1 MRIAIA
7 GAGLAGSYAYR
18 LLGMNG
24 HSDVDLFDV
33 RRRIACGITPCG
45 YGVDGKFNGL
55 IRRVGLDPL
64 RYVLHVPPSLTAN
77 VLKVAARTS
86 IVMIDKPAVIADLLD
101 SARVQYEIPDPRRY
115 DLLIDATGEARAY
128 SPPLANDTKA
138 RVVQWRVR
146 LGTPAATTFLPTRSV
161 PGYAWVMPLS
171 PDGRDAHVGAG
182 CLSRSGVSTRELTRR
197 VFSTVDVASV
207 TCACGSRI
215 RLSGPEF
222 DRVVADRV
230 WAVGE
235 AAGLVGPASGAGNV
249 YAMESALE
257 LVSHIG
263 DPDGYVSALRR
274 RFAALVPEAR
284 AVVKILRGRLP
295 TPIDLYH
302 IRQGWARVGVEVAWR
317 DVPQLMLEMRQSFAG
332 ESRSEGATVTDVLA
346 EGTT

>member
-24 HSDVDLFDV
+24 HSEVDLFDV
-33 RRRIACGITPCG
+33 RQRIACGITPCG
-45 YGVDGKFNGL
+45 YGVDGKFNEL

-64 RYVLHVPPSLTAN
+64 RYVLHIPPRLTAN
-77 VLKVAARTS
+77 VVKVAARTS

-101 SARVQYEIPDPRRY
+101 SAHVHYEIPDPRRY

-161 PGYAWVMPLS
+161 PGCAWVMPLS

-207 TCACGSRI
+207 PCACGSRI

-235 AAGLVGPASGAGNV
+235 AAGLVSPASGAGNV

-257 LVSHIG
+257 LVSHSATPMGTSTRCDG
-263 DPDGYVSALRR
+263 DSLRSCPKPAPSSRSSEAACRR
-274 RFAALVPEAR
+274 RSTCITSDRGGPES
-284 AVVKILRGRLP
+284 V
-295 TPIDLYH
+295 
-302 IRQGWARVGVEVAWR
+302 WR
-317 DVPQLMLEMRQSFAG
+317 SP
-332 ESRSEGATVTDVLA
+332 GATCHSSCSRCGSGSPA
-346 EGTT
+346 SRARNGRP